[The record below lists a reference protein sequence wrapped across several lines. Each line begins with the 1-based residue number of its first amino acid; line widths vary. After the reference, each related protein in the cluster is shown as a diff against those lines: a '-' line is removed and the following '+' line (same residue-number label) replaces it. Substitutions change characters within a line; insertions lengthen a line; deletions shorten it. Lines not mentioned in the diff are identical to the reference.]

1 VNKAKEIINLVER
14 IEEESDLVAL
24 VYTEGVSSSANRTF
38 VKFNKVPLKEV
49 AQAAINMTDGDY
61 GLTGKNLV
69 LNHRTITS
77 KQRTINIAKALQRA
91 GVQVDEIKYH
101 GEDVTDLGE
110 PWPSEQW
117 WLPTKGAG
125 FPPVK
130 IQDKKEIKKKRK
142 SKWVK
147 K

>member
-1 VNKAKEIINLVER
+1 MNRSQKIFKLVE
-14 IEEESDLVAL
+14 ESALVAL
-24 VYTEGVSSSANRTF
+24 VYTEEVSSSANRTF
-38 VKFNKVPLKEV
+38 VKFNKVPPKEV

-61 GLTGKNLV
+61 DLTGKDLV
-69 LNHRTITS
+69 LNHRSITG
-77 KQRTINIAKALQRA
+77 KQRTINIAKALKRA
-91 GVQVDEIKYH
+91 GVRVDEIKYH
-101 GEDVTDLGE
+101 GESIGDLGE

-130 IQDKKEIKKKRK
+130 IQDRKEIKRKRG